1 MYLVPL
7 LLISQGLAQPGVAEV
22 ETSVQAESSVTQV
35 AYDRV
40 TRIEEG
46 AFTGLSLEGELI
58 RPAGML
64 GVVVPRP
71 GFHPL
76 FQLRRNFELEISES
90 PSSLGR
96 LSLP

>member
-7 LLISQGLAQPGVAEV
+7 FLMSQGLAQPGVAEV
-22 ETSVQAESSVTQV
+22 DPSVQAKYSVPELS
-35 AYDRV
+35 YDRV

-64 GVVVPRP
+64 AVVVRRP
-71 GFHPL
+71 AFHPL
-76 FQLRRNFELEISES
+76 FQLRSDFEVEIGES
-90 PSSLGR
+90 PGFLGR